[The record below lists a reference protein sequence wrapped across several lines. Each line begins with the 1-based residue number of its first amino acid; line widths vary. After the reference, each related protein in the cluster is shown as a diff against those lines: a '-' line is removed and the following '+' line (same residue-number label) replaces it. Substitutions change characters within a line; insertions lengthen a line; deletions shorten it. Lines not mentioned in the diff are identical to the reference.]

1 MGQSQARP
9 AVRVE
14 NPQTPYQYSPRD
26 TFATDELLDSIYDQ
40 IRPQLEEATK
50 RLETTLK
57 EHNQAFYYE
66 RDILRLS
73 YTENGVQ
80 KYTVLN
86 RRLHVKMISR
96 LLNIPFVVVS
106 HAYGGGK
113 ETVFLRVIHNS
124 ELKKSRRNST

>member
-1 MGQSQARP
+1 MGQSQTRP
-9 AVRVE
+9 AVRVA

>member
-1 MGQSQARP
+1 MGQGQSQPR
-9 AVRVE
+9 VRVA

-26 TFATDELLDSIYDQ
+26 TFATDELLDRIYDQ

-66 RDILRLS
+66 RDILRVS
-73 YTENGVQ
+73 YIEDGVQ

-86 RRLHVKMISR
+86 RRLHVKMASR

-106 HAYGGGK
+106 HPYGGGK

-124 ELKKSRRNST
+124 ELKKSRRNSA